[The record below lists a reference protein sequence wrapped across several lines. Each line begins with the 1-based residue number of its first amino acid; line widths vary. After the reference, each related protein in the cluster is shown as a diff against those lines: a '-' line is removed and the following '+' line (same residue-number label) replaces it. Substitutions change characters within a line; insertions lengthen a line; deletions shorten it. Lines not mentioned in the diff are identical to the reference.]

1 MPRCT
6 RIPYEYTASDTVAST
21 KSCYQIET
29 FPATGVAEITAGDLV
44 RLCFE
49 VSGCEGNHRVAK
61 GRNGVQEEQMSVY
74 SDSVGEHASE
84 RSGDYA

>member
-1 MPRCT
+1 MPRV
-6 RIPYEYTASDTVAST
+6 S
-21 KSCYQIET
+21 
-29 FPATGVAEITAGDLV
+29 AEITAGDLV
-44 RLCFE
+44 RLCFG
-49 VSGCEGNHRVAK
+49 VSGCDGNHPVAK